1 MTPLHANGPV
11 AGSWYE
17 ATADPLGP
25 YPTLDGDTTAD
36 VAIVGA
42 GFTGLSAALA
52 LAEAGVDVV
61 VVEARKVGFGAS
73 GRNGGQVG
81 SGQRHDQISLE
92 AAQGQTAA
100 RALWELAEAAKRE
113 VRRLIAEH
121 AMDADWRSGIASV
134 ARRDKGVAPLHAIAD
149 HIRRAYGYGA
159 IEPLDRA
166 AARALVGSD
175 DVAGGVLDRG
185 AGHIHPLRFVH
196 GLARAATARG
206 VRLHEAT
213 EVTGRE
219 GTALRTARGTL
230 RARKVLLATNGYGGG
245 LDASVAARVLPI
257 NSFVAVTEPLREPPI
272 AGDVAV
278 ADDRFVVNY
287 WRMVEGDRLLF
298 GGGESYGLRF
308 PRDIASKVRRPM
320 TELYPALAG
329 ARIEHAWGGTL
340 GITRSRH
347 PHFARLDEGVW
358 SAGGYSGH
366 GVALATLGGRIAAE
380 AMLGDP
386 ARFDMMAGLPV
397 PPVHGGP
404 LLRRALVPLAMH
416 FYAARDRLGV

>member
-17 ATADPLGP
+17 ATAEAPGS
-25 YPTLDGDTTAD
+25 YPPLDGDATAD
-36 VAIVGA
+36 VAVVGA

-52 LAEAGVDVV
+52 LAEAGADVV

-92 AAQGQTAA
+92 ADHGKATA
-100 RALWELAEAAKRE
+100 RALWALAEAAKGE

-121 AMDADWRSGIASV
+121 RIDAGWRNGVANV
-134 ARRDKGVAPLHAIAD
+134 ARREKGVAPLHALAD
-149 HIRRAYGYGA
+149 HMRRAYGYKA
-159 IEPLDRA
+159 VEPLDRR
-166 AARALVGSD
+166 AARALAGSD
-175 DVAGGVLDRG
+175 DVAGGILDRD
-185 AGHIHPLRFVH
+185 AGHIHPLRFVQ
-196 GLARAATARG
+196 GLARAARAQG
-206 VRLHEAT
+206 ARLHEGT

-219 GTALRTARGTL
+219 GTTLRTATGTI

-257 NSFVAVTEPLREPPI
+257 NSFVIVTEPLPEPPI
-272 AGDVAV
+272 AGEMAF

-287 WRMVEGDRLLF
+287 WRMVEGNRLLF

-308 PRDIASKVRRPM
+308 PRDIAAKVRRPM
-320 TELYPALAG
+320 TDLYPALAG

-340 GITRSRH
+340 GITWSRN
-347 PHFARLDEGVW
+347 PYFAKLDDGVW

-380 AMLGDP
+380 AMLGDT
-386 ARFDMMAGLPV
+386 ARFELMAGLPV
-397 PPVHGGP
+397 PPVRGGAWV
-404 LLRRALVPLAMH
+404 RRALVPLAMH
-416 FYAARDRLGV
+416 FYATRDRLGL